1 VGLGR
6 PPLPSPGRDNPMKIL
21 IGAIAIFGIGYALND
36 LTDIKSLIVVAAC
49 LAATVI
55 ILVVNDKRKTK

>member
-6 PPLPSPGRDNPMKIL
+6 PPLSSPGRDNPMKIL
-21 IGAIAIFGIGYALND
+21 IGAIAIFGIGYSVND
-36 LTDIKSLIVVAAC
+36 LANVSSLIVASIC
-49 LAATVI
+49 LAAIVI